1 MQRKA
6 LLALVGFLVLAMAAF
21 AVETTTEKMSLKIQG
36 MDCGKC
42 AEKIETALKAVPG
55 VKDAHVSLL
64 KETADVEVNKGVT
77 VAALSDAVNKA
88 GYAVAG
94 QKNAPA
100 HKAGDCGAKCPMMN
114 KHKDGK
120 QSG

>member
-1 MQRKA
+1 MQRKVVLTLVA
-6 LLALVGFLVLAMAAF
+6 FLALAMAAF
-21 AVETTTEKMSLKIQG
+21 AVETSTEKVTLKIEG

-77 VAALSDAVNKA
+77 VASLSDAVNKA

-94 QKNAPA
+94 QKAAPA
-100 HKAGDCGAKCPMMN
+100 HKVGDCGKKCPMMN
-114 KHKDGK
+114 KPPADK
-120 QSG
+120 QPG